1 MKKFLDKYSLL
12 EERILIVSLAF
23 NTLLVFFQI
32 IMRTVFNTSL
42 AWSEELSRYIFIW
55 QIWIGASVAYSHD
68 AHIQVDL
75 IYSIVKGE
83 KGKKIIKII
92 VDILW
97 LAFNIFLVV
106 SGFELCKSMLG
117 RNVLSSG
124 MRIPLVYIYLVL
136 PLSSLALSIK
146 IMYSLVLK
154 IKNFSKKEIN
164 MEVN

>member
-12 EERILIVSLAF
+12 EERILIISLAF

-42 AWSEELSRYIFIW
+42 SWSEELSRYIFIW
-55 QIWIGASVAYSHD
+55 QIWIGTSVAYSHQ

-75 IYSIVKGE
+75 IYSIIKSKKGQE
-83 KGKKIIKII
+83 IIKII

-97 LAFNIFLVV
+97 LSFNIFLVV
-106 SGFELCKSMLG
+106 AGFKLCKSMQL

-124 MRIPLVYIYLVL
+124 MRVPLVYIYLVL
-136 PLSSLALSIK
+136 PLSSLVLSIK
-146 IMYSLVLK
+146 IIDSLVLR
-154 IKNFSKKEIN
+154 IKRFSKKEIN